1 MRNYELEIN
10 FEIFEIMCNMVLSK
24 IPNNIGLYYLTHKK
38 LNLQST
44 NSILY
49 ALDHPNIMQP
59 FMQQQIEYKIF
70 NSSSQ
75 GESALKKQRPSKR
88 TSIQH
93 KTGSLF
99 PSNHPV

>member
-1 MRNYELEIN
+1 
-10 FEIFEIMCNMVLSK
+10 MCNMVLSK
-24 IPNNIGLYYLTHKK
+24 IPNNIGLYYYTHKK
-38 LNLQST
+38 LSLQST

-59 FMQQQIEYKIF
+59 FMQQQIEHKIF
-70 NSSSQ
+70 NSSNKD
-75 GESALKKQRPSKR
+75 EAALKKQRPSQR